1 MSRLSKEPTK
11 RLLAVHGWTGTVLGA
26 FLYLIILTGAI
37 AVFAH
42 EIGVWSAGAA
52 DQHAEFGP
60 GFDAQMKT
68 LAASVNPE
76 HLDEVQFFHNPA
88 GQVVAFF
95 HSHGEN
101 AAGQLEDVGTRFVL
115 DAETYDVI
123 QRDEGFRSELPSDDT
138 GALENFIVQLHINL
152 HIPHPW
158 GLYATGLLG
167 FVMLYAAVSGLLLHK
182 HLIKD
187 IFVAPR
193 LSSRLLN
200 RRDRHILAGS
210 WSLPFGF
217 ILAFTGAFFS
227 FATSLG
233 LPIVAM
239 VAFGGDQEKLIETVV
254 GAPTV
259 EDDTP
264 ALLANLDNV
273 IDLSVAE
280 AGTTPT
286 FIAVSHWG
294 RADAAITTF
303 HPAKEGALVGATHL
317 FGGTTGDYQGIKP
330 IVGTKQSAS
339 GDLLSLIGPLHFG
352 NFGGLIS
359 KIVWL
364 SLGLASCY
372 VTITGLQL
380 WMQRREEEKAWR
392 WMSRAIS
399 VTTFGTPLALVGS
412 GLAFFAAG
420 AVGASVSYWTAAAF
434 VIVAGL
440 AIVVGFVAPSR
451 EHLRRWL
458 VNALIGGLV
467 TTPVARMI
475 FTGSDWLQ
483 LFAERNATVIGVDLV
498 LWACAAYLFWS
509 NRVAKQAAN
518 DTLAAKP
525 TRLAVE

>member
-26 FLYLIILTGAI
+26 FLYLIILTGAV

-52 DQHAEFGP
+52 DEHAEFGP

-68 LAASVNPE
+68 LAASVDPA
-76 HLDEVQFFHNPA
+76 HLDEVQFFHNAA
-88 GQVVAFF
+88 GQLVAFF
-95 HSHGEN
+95 HSHSEN
-101 AAGQLEDVGTRFVL
+101 AAGQLEDVGTRFIL
-115 DAETYDVI
+115 DAETYKVI

-138 GALENFIVQLHINL
+138 GALEEFIVQLHINL

-233 LPIVAM
+233 LPVVAM

-254 GAPTV
+254 GAPTTAD
-259 EDDTP
+259 ETP
-264 ALLANLDNV
+264 ALLANLDDVMNV
-273 IDLSVAE
+273 SIAE
-280 AGTTPT
+280 AGTAPT
-286 FIAVSHWG
+286 FVGVSHWG
-294 RADAAITTF
+294 RADAAISTF
-303 HPAKEGALVGATHL
+303 HPAKEGALVGDTHM
-317 FGGTTGDYQGIKP
+317 FAGASGEYQGIKP
-330 IVGTKQSAS
+330 IVGTKPSVS

-380 WMQRREEEKAWR
+380 WMQRREEEAAWR

-399 VTTFGTPLALVGS
+399 VTTYGTPLALIGCA
-412 GLAFFAAG
+412 LAYFAAI
-420 AVGASVSYWTAAAF
+420 AASANASYWTAVAF
-434 VIVAGL
+434 LVVAGG
-440 AIVVGFVAPSR
+440 AILLGSAAPGR
-451 EHLRRWL
+451 EQLRRWL
-458 VNALIGGLV
+458 INALIGGLV
-467 TTPVARMI
+467 ITPIARMI
-475 FTGSDWLQ
+475 LTGNDWVQ

-498 LWACAAYLFWS
+498 LWVCAAYLTWS
-509 NRVAKQAAN
+509 NRIARQTDNA
-518 DTLAAKP
+518 TLAAEP
-525 TRLAVE
+525 TRLAAE